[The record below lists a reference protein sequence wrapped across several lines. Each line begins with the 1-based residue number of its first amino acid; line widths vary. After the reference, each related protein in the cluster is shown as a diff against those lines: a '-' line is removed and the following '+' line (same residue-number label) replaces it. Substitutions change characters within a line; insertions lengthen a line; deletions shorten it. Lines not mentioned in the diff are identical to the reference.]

1 MDYLKRCF
9 MTLWAWAVTL
19 TQKTR
24 KFAGQ
29 TASRAVTETS
39 GEVNIVAMVLIIIVV
54 IALVAIFRSEM
65 TDIVTKMFEKI
76 RAGMEV

>member
-1 MDYLKRCF
+1 MRLLVW
-9 MTLWAWAVTL
+9 LWNAWIAFCRKTKTVAARTATAAAVDNT
-19 TQKTR
+19 
-24 KFAGQ
+24 
-29 TASRAVTETS
+29 

-76 RAGMEV
+76 RSGMEL